1 LGFPPPRVGLILPVR
16 APKMTGT
23 DSVGGHDDEHT
34 GRRDAAAR
42 QHHQGRFTTGW
53 ITSWRRHHFGRQDIR
68 LAVVLNGGVSL
79 AIWISG
85 VTLELHH
92 LAMARP
98 WNETTY
104 CPLLDLDPT
113 AQQAWE
119 STVAVRE

>member
-1 LGFPPPRVGLILPVR
+1 M
-16 APKMTGT
+16 MTNT
-23 DSVGGHDDEHT
+23 P
-34 GRRDAAAR
+34 DAATPPLDNTTKVNPSPAGS
-42 QHHQGRFTTGW
+42 HHGDGN
-53 ITSWRRHHFGRQDIR
+53 HFGRQDIR